1 MLLIKILIGLSNICG
16 VDLKY
21 RDDLV
26 KKGLMRILVKA
37 ASIAL
42 KQEEFPKDLAR
53 NPTDPNSTI
62 FTAPFIHS
70 DIREALVWLISN
82 ITTAPFE
89 ICTTPEVTLC

>member
-1 MLLIKILIGLSNICG
+1 MKILIGMSNICG

-26 KKGLMRILVKA
+26 RKGLMRILVKA
-37 ASIAL
+37 ANIAL
-42 KQEEFPKDLAR
+42 KQEEYPKDLPR
-53 NPTDPNSTI
+53 IPTDQSSSI
-62 FTAPFIHS
+62 FTSPFIHN

-89 ICTTPEVTLC
+89 TSPTPEVINC